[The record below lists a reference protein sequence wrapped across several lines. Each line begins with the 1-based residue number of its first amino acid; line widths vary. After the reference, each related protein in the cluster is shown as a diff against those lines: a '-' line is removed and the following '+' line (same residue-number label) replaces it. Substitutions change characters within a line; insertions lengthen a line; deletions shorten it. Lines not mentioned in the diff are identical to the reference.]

1 MEKIFLEGRVIPVK
15 VSAGCD
21 KKMRV
26 RCSLYGTE
34 ECPNKECD
42 GFLVCPSAE
51 RHSDR

>member
-1 MEKIFLEGRVIPVK
+1 MEKIFLEGRDIPVK